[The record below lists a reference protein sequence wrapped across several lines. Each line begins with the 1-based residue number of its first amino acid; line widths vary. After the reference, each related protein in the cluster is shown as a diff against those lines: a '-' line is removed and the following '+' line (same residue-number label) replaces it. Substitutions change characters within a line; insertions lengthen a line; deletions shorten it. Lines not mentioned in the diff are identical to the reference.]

1 MMNER
6 MVLPRMKHGLNTDVA
21 KDGGVRSLWR
31 VVVRCSTSAS
41 HPCFIR
47 VSSVAPNLM
56 RWPT

>member
-41 HPCFIR
+41 HP
-47 VSSVAPNLM
+47 
-56 RWPT
+56 